1 MLDHISFSVNDYQQ
15 SVKFYDATLRELG
28 IERLM
33 TFDEDEQQ
41 VAGYGIGCNLCFWIG
56 AEVNPNQQ
64 EHVGQARGLH
74 VAFQAPNAEAIQ
86 AWYKKCLE
94 LGGKDNGAPGRRPEY
109 HPGYYSA
116 FIIDPNGWRIEAV
129 MHNYT

>member
-15 SVKFYDATLRELG
+15 SVKFYDATLQELG

-33 TFDEDEQQ
+33 AFDEGGQQ
-41 VAGYGIGCNLCFWIG
+41 VAGYGVGDKPCFWIG
-56 AEVNPNQQ
+56 VDARPNQQ
-64 EHVGQARGLH
+64 GYIGQARGLH
-74 VAFQAPNAEAIQ
+74 VAFQAPNPEAIQ